1 MNLESTLTW
10 PLSCPKDGV
19 HLSRRRPVEIGSGG
33 LCDFLPTSQ
42 MRDGLQG
49 STVVKAAGV
58 EPEPRDLLS

>member
-1 MNLESTLTW
+1 MQLRESDTLIARGQQSARVG
-10 PLSCPKDGV
+10 P
-19 HLSRRRPVEIGSGG
+19 RRRPVEIGSGG

-58 EPEPRDLLS
+58 GLR